1 MNKKT
6 LLIITANTTAKIGML
21 SYLSSIFHN
30 HLILESS
37 RACDVTYSQISSANC
52 ILYTTHA
59 VQAML
64 HERMDIP
71 STTHELVCTRT
82 FNHTYLNK
90 ILQIPLGSFVY
101 VVNDFESSTY
111 GIIHLLREF
120 GFSQYH
126 FLPYYP
132 GCGPINPDVHYA
144 LTPGEI
150 HLVPS
155 GIPHVINIG
164 IRVPDI
170 STIHAIITF
179 FHLPGSLAD
188 EITRNYINHIVQTLK
203 ISHQQLSQAI
213 DTKNL
218 TQTIM
223 NNITNGLCLTDQDH
237 KILMNNPAFLQIL
250 GIPQHTPHG
259 DNLKVLL
266 QEYHLSCEL
275 SPSREYHFLNIHK
288 EPVRLW
294 VQEVDNLSRMH
305 MFLVHVDLCSSEE
318 LSGRP
323 LLSPKDYNQTSS
335 FMNPEIRDPSMLRLF
350 RNAKRLSLTDYPV
363 FIQGG
368 TSSEREA
375 LARSIHNNSR
385 RKTAPFVIFSPST
398 VQEDAFISQLSGYYK
413 TDPVTGDSVLQN
425 GILFQANNGTLF
437 IQGVEQMPRSM
448 QEFLLQILQKNCVIP
463 KGGSSDIPV
472 NFRLIVAS
480 GTDLYEKVQSDTFN
494 EELFF
499 TLCVATLEIPPLRS
513 RPKDIASYMNF
524 FQEKL
529 FSHISNQREEIF
541 TPSLLSFL
549 ETYSWPG
556 NSAEIQNLF
565 QYFSCIYEGSPLELE
580 QLPPYLLRQAIQ
592 NTTKLSAH
600 EQWIL
605 TIIQSYPKIG
615 RSTIQKRLTEQGM
628 ELSEGKIRT
637 ILQNLARQDYIR
649 IHKTKGGCEITTLG
663 EMMLRSTHSQ
673 SAPFS

>member
-37 RACDVTYSQISSANC
+37 RACDVTYSQISSADC

-188 EITRNYINHIVQTLK
+188 
-203 ISHQQLSQAI
+203 
-213 DTKNL
+213 
-218 TQTIM
+218 
-223 NNITNGLCLTDQDH
+223 
-237 KILMNNPAFLQIL
+237 
-250 GIPQHTPHG
+250 
-259 DNLKVLL
+259 
-266 QEYHLSCEL
+266 
-275 SPSREYHFLNIHK
+275 
-288 EPVRLW
+288 
-294 VQEVDNLSRMH
+294 
-305 MFLVHVDLCSSEE
+305 
-318 LSGRP
+318 
-323 LLSPKDYNQTSS
+323 
-335 FMNPEIRDPSMLRLF
+335 
-350 RNAKRLSLTDYPV
+350 
-363 FIQGG
+363 
-368 TSSEREA
+368 
-375 LARSIHNNSR
+375 
-385 RKTAPFVIFSPST
+385 RK
-398 VQEDAFISQLSGYYK
+398 
-413 TDPVTGDSVLQN
+413 SV
-425 GILFQANNGTLF
+425 
-437 IQGVEQMPRSM
+437 V
-448 QEFLLQILQKNCVIP
+448 
-463 KGGSSDIPV
+463 
-472 NFRLIVAS
+472 
-480 GTDLYEKVQSDTFN
+480 
-494 EELFF
+494 
-499 TLCVATLEIPPLRS
+499 
-513 RPKDIASYMNF
+513 
-524 FQEKL
+524 
-529 FSHISNQREEIF
+529 
-541 TPSLLSFL
+541 
-549 ETYSWPG
+549 
-556 NSAEIQNLF
+556 
-565 QYFSCIYEGSPLELE
+565 
-580 QLPPYLLRQAIQ
+580 
-592 NTTKLSAH
+592 
-600 EQWIL
+600 
-605 TIIQSYPKIG
+605 
-615 RSTIQKRLTEQGM
+615 
-628 ELSEGKIRT
+628 
-637 ILQNLARQDYIR
+637 
-649 IHKTKGGCEITTLG
+649 
-663 EMMLRSTHSQ
+663 
-673 SAPFS
+673 